1 MTKSK
6 IILLT
11 RYLVLKLT
19 LLIRKVFF
27 LKPKKKHLIKKLIF
41 ERKVFDNRLIT
52 NANIQL
58 LRKYYPNDFEIGYL
72 LAVNYLQNGNTK
84 FVSLLDKSWEIRRKI
99 LKEKNFLKYD
109 QGNLPKEII
118 TGSLGNHISLLN
130 WLEAKRLKLHNYKN
144 TELILNKKDKVSNP
158 ELFKYFKNKI
168 KIVYDH
174 NLNGRERKIKTL
186 TTIPVNYAIPIKKTF
201 TQVHIAT
208 NIINNNK
215 KNDKSY
221 LKLSQKHKKVGNSY
235 LKKIGLNKNDWF
247 VTLHVREGST
257 KNDVNSE
264 SFRNGNI
271 KDYYKAIKFI
281 IAKGGYVFRMGDNS
295 LSKLPR
301 MKGVIDYANSEHR
314 SQALDIFLGAKSKFC
329 IATSSGYYIIPYLFG
344 IPVLM
349 TNSISSLE
357 YWLLREKDFFLPKK
371 IFDKS
376 KNKTLNLLE
385 SLNPPYSI
393 FNTDVNYFLK
403 YLNIKILVNTS
414 EEIYDSVKEVFE
426 DIFYKKKTNNKINY
440 NFKNLMS
447 KKYLNFSN
455 EKLYPLAKIPKK
467 FLKKHN

>member
-1 MTKSK
+1 
-6 IILLT
+6 
-11 RYLVLKLT
+11 
-19 LLIRKVFF
+19 
-27 LKPKKKHLIKKLIF
+27 
-41 ERKVFDNRLIT
+41 
-52 NANIQL
+52 
-58 LRKYYPNDFEIGYL
+58 
-72 LAVNYLQNGNTK
+72 
-84 FVSLLDKSWEIRRKI
+84 
-99 LKEKNFLKYD
+99 
-109 QGNLPKEII
+109 
-118 TGSLGNHISLLN
+118 
-130 WLEAKRLKLHNYKN
+130 LEAKRLKLHNYKN

-467 FLKKHN
+467 FLKKHI